1 MTTLSN
7 ENPNVSVNKEE
18 VTCVVDKEVKEV
30 DIYSDIVQYMNNNR
44 SVTLLLYTWK
54 LLGIKSASY
63 AQLKSMDKDGIVLDV
78 RNKKRNEIHSYKFK
92 KQLKD
97 ATESRKILME
107 LHERASTVIWPS
119 GIMPIIVLIFY
130 ISALVAIIPY
140 QDLMNI
146 TVLENLKIYAL
157 QYIYGSSTTASVVLL
172 TTVIAHTLEG
182 AYAFYLCRQHI
193 KLSKK
198 NSIGWASLT
207 LILGYPVLS
216 DLIFLSKVATT
227 KKNN

>member
-1 MTTLSN
+1 MKGMLQTGSRRCIVYLST
-7 ENPNVSVNKEE
+7 KEE
-18 VTCVVDKEVKEV
+18 CIEF
-30 DIYSDIVQYMNNNR
+30 NNA
-44 SVTLLLYTWK
+44 WK

-63 AQLKSMDKDGIVLDV
+63 AQLKSMDKDGFVLDV
-78 RNKKRNEIHSYKFK
+78 RNKKRKEIHSYKFK

-157 QYIYGSSTTASVVLL
+157 QYIYGTSTTASIVLL

-198 NSIGWASLT
+198 NSISWASLT

>member
-1 MTTLSN
+1 MSLSN
-7 ENPNVSVNKEE
+7 ENPIVSVN
-18 VTCVVDKEVKEV
+18 KEVKEV
-30 DIYSDIVQYMNNNR
+30 DVYNDIVNYMNNNR
-44 SVTLLLYTWK
+44 QVTLLLYAWK
-54 LLGIKSASY
+54 LLGIKSASSAY
-63 AQLKSMDKDGIVLDV
+63 MKSIDKDGFVLDV
-78 RNKKRNEIHSYKFK
+78 RNKNRNEIHSYKFK

-97 ATESRKILME
+97 ATESRGVLMM
-107 LHERASTVIWPS
+107 LHERASTVSWPS

-130 ISALVAIIPY
+130 ISAFVAIIPY

-146 TVLENLKIYAL
+146 EILENLKIYSL

-172 TTVIAHTLEG
+172 TTVIAHTIEG
-182 AYAFYLCRQHI
+182 AYAFYLCRQNI

-198 NSIGWASLT
+198 NSITWASLT

-216 DLIFLSKVATT
+216 DLIFLSKVATS